1 MNETATIYRMVT
13 PEHICPF
20 GIKAKDL
27 LRREGV
33 PVRDRAL
40 KTREET
46 ERFQHLYD
54 VDTTPQIFIGERRIG
69 GYEHLRQHFG
79 LQAEHSDATT
89 RLPLIA
95 LLGFAGLITLALIWR
110 LPVTLNSVISADMFA
125 GLSMCV
131 LAILKLQ
138 DLVAFTDRF
147 VTYDLLASRWVP
159 YAYIYPFAEA
169 FVGLGMLSAAL
180 TPWVSLTA
188 LFIGSIGTA
197 SVVKAVYIDRRD
209 LKCACVGGSSKVP
222 LGALSLSE
230 NLAMVLLGGW
240 MLLR

>member
-33 PVRDRAL
+33 QVCDRAL
-40 KTREET
+40 KTRAET
-46 ERFQHLYD
+46 EQFKHRYD
-54 VDTTPQIFIGERRIG
+54 VASTPQIFIGDRRIG
-69 GYEHLRQHFG
+69 GYERLRQHFG
-79 LQAEHSDATT
+79 LQAEHRDIVS
-89 RLPLIA
+89 RKPLIA
-95 LLGFAGLITLALIWR
+95 LFALAALITLALIWR
-110 LPVTLNSVISADMFA
+110 LPVTLGSVIAVDLFA
-125 GLSMCV
+125 GLSLCV

-197 SVVKAVYIDRRD
+197 SVLKAVYIDRRD
-209 LKCACVGGSSKVP
+209 LQCACVGGSSKVP
-222 LGALSLSE
+222 LGALSLTE

-240 MLLR
+240 MILR